1 MADRFQRLFTLTP
14 NLYSKDC
21 PVMIE
26 AGALQK
32 DTLSNKVLT
41 QIKMK
46 NISDKTISS
55 CKVSIKAYENNGSE
69 VEGVSDFSYLDLDAR
84 PGETFGSKT
93 PIYIPEQTTRSFSAS
108 VSEIVFDDGTV
119 LKVQEDGWKPAPN
132 RKPVTEQFSANLV
145 QQLSL
150 EMGHEAKYIP
160 EEKDGLFL
168 CSCGEINLD
177 SVKNCNSCGN
187 SLESLHGL
195 MNKENLNQHYV
206 DRKRQEDTVAKETA
220 IKNKKKKKKTLI
232 ACVAVVLLL
241 ILMLS
246 STIKCNRYEKKI
258 AGHTYDTYFDTTFKF
273 TADGKYQYQSGSYGP
288 YIYCTGDYSVKKDIK
303 GYYVHVTKFFDN
315 SFHDTDFYILS
326 ETSDGTPDEMETKGT
341 ETDRTITIRLH

>member
-220 IKNKKKKKKTLI
+220 IKNKKKKTLIIGI

-258 AGHTYDTYFDTTFKF
+258 AGHTYVDEYDDTFKF
-273 TADGKYQYQSGSYGP
+273 TADGKYHGF
-288 YIYCTGDYSVKKDIK
+288 CTGDYSVEKDSK
-303 GYYVHVTKFFDN
+303 GYYVHVTNWCDD
-315 SFHDTDFYILS
+315 SSYHIDFYILS
-326 ETSDGTPDEMETKGT
+326 ETSDGTPDKMEGKGKR
-341 ETDRTITIRLH
+341 TDGTMTLYLLL